1 MSSSPLLSIIA
12 AAGSSVGKTFLIG
25 VVGFLATKFPKQAPL
40 IPYEN
45 LSSLSRMT
53 FNMLILPLTF
63 TGVAKSVKLAE
74 LENLYPII
82 LLSFMNLIISASTTM
97 LIGIALGM
105 RKKKSFIPLCVASTF
120 PNIVVLP
127 LIVFPTLCE
136 YEVVHDLIKEDA
148 IIMDDTDDNVDL
160 FGFCKDEVNA
170 IVFTYFFGF
179 CVVFWSV
186 GYKVLTSLK
195 NRYIEEEN
203 FEQSPLGYSMVANYD
218 SSEQLVPSALS
229 RRLNS
234 IKEVLKSIFT
244 APGFISLMCG
254 FVISCIPPLQRALFD
269 FGGSV
274 RVVGSA
280 LESIGTF
287 CFICDDSGIFE
298 YFN

>member
-97 LIGIALGM
+97 LIGTALGM
-105 RKKKSFIPLCVASTF
+105 RKQKSFVPLCVASTF

-136 YEVVHDLIKEDA
+136 YEVVHDLIKEDV
-148 IIMDDTDDNVDL
+148 MDDTDDNVDI
-160 FGFCKDEVNA
+160 FGFCQNQVNA

-203 FEQSPLGYSMVANYD
+203 IEQSPLGYSMVANYD
-218 SSEQLVPSALS
+218 SSEQLIPSILS

-234 IKEVLKSIFT
+234 MKEMLKSIFT

-254 FVISCIPPLQRALFD
+254 CVISCIPPLQRALFD

-287 CFICDDSGIFE
+287 CSFVE
-298 YFN
+298 H